1 MNREQKAAVIEEIA
15 AQINESEAVYAVDY
29 RGITVAQAAELRGKL
44 READAILRVVKNTL
58 TIRAAD
64 AAGAEALKPML
75 EGPTALTF
83 ARGDAAAAAKAVF
96 DYARTTGLLPFKGGT
111 LNGAGLA
118 PEQVQSIAR
127 LPTRDILNAQFVNI
141 VASPLTGLVTS
152 LSNLISGLA
161 RQLSQVAEKMESGE
175 IPSAAAPASAP
186 AAAPEAAPEA
196 EPEAAPAAEPEA
208 TPEPEAAAA
217 AEPTAAAD
225 APTAEPEA
233 AAEPATDDTPSDTDE
248 EKE

>member
-1 MNREQKAAVIEEIA
+1 MNREQKAAVIDEIA

-44 READAILRVVKNTL
+44 READAILRIVKNTL

-64 AAGAEALKPML
+64 QAGAEALKPML

-96 DYARTTGLLPFKGGT
+96 DYARATGLLPFKGGT

-127 LPTRDILNAQFVNI
+127 LPTRDVLNAQFVNI

-161 RQLSQVAEKMESGE
+161 RQLQQVAEMKESGE
-175 IPSAAAPASAP
+175 IPAGEPPAGAAA
-186 AAAPEAAPEA
+186 
-196 EPEAAPAAEPEA
+196 AAEPEPEPA
-208 TPEPEAAAA
+208 AGAEPEPEAAAA
-217 AEPTAAAD
+217 AEPEAAAD

>member
-44 READAILRVVKNTL
+44 READATLRVVKNTL

-64 AAGAEALKPML
+64 EAGAEALKPML

-111 LNGAGLA
+111 LNGEGLA

-161 RQLSQVAEKMESGE
+161 RQLSRWPRRRRAARSRPA
-175 IPSAAAPASAP
+175 IRRRAHPPPRRRPSPSPRPPPSPSPRPRPTQRAADS
-186 AAAPEAAPEA
+186 
-196 EPEAAPAAEPEA
+196 
-208 TPEPEAAAA
+208 
-217 AEPTAAAD
+217 PTAAD
-225 APTAEPEA
+225 EPTAEPEA

>member
-44 READAILRVVKNTL
+44 READATLRVVKNTL

-64 AAGAEALKPML
+64 QAGVEALKPLL

-111 LNGAGLA
+111 LNGEALA

-127 LPTRDILNAQFVNI
+127 LPTRDVLNAQFVNI

-161 RQLSQVAEKMESGE
+161 RQLQQVAEQK
-175 IPSAAAPASAP
+175 AAG
-186 AAAPEAAPEA
+186 
-196 EPEAAPAAEPEA
+196 
-208 TPEPEAAAA
+208 
-217 AEPTAAAD
+217 

-233 AAEPATDDTPSDTDE
+233 AAEPATADTPSDTDE

>member
-1 MNREQKAAVIEEIA
+1 MNREQKAAVIDEIA

-29 RGITVAQAAELRGKL
+29 RGITVVQAAELRAKL
-44 READAILRVVKNTL
+44 RDADATLRIVKNTL
-58 TIRAAD
+58 TMRAAEQ
-64 AAGAEALKPML
+64 AGAEALKPML

-96 DYARTTGLLPFKGGT
+96 DYSRASGLLPFKGGT
-111 LNGAGLA
+111 LNGDGLD

-127 LPTRDILNAQFVNI
+127 LPTRDVLNAQFVNI

-161 RQLSQVAEKMESGE
+161 RQLSQVAEKKESGE
-175 IPSAAAPASAP
+175 IPAGDPPAGAP
-186 AAAPEAAPEA
+186 AAAA
-196 EPEAAPAAEPEA
+196 EPEPAAEPEA
-208 TPEPEAAAA
+208 VAEPAAAA
-217 AEPTAAAD
+217 ADE
-225 APTAEPEA
+225 PTAEPEV
-233 AAEPATDDTPSDTDE
+233 AAEPATDDSPSDTDE